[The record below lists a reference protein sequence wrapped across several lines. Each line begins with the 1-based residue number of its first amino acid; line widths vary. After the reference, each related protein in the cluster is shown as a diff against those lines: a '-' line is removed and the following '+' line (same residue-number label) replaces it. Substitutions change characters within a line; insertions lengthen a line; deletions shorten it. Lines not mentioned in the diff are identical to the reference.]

1 MELAALE
8 QSEVRLSEADSRR
21 MWELSV
27 SAAALLGAPATR
39 LADLLLDIPSDVRGA
54 LLGFAEGTSR
64 TGYLLL
70 RGLQVGELPPT
81 PTTHGSRLLDE
92 HGTSGTMALVADV
105 VGSLIGYRDE
115 KDGALVHDVHP
126 VRGEETRIENSGSV
140 AFDFHTENVHHP
152 LRPDFLGLICL
163 RQDHDAIA
171 ATRVAS
177 IREAEALLDEEQRSI
192 LRSPRFHSA
201 YPTSFARNIPG
212 PRPTAGPHPVLFG
225 REGQSFMRFNSH
237 NTTAGDAKGKAAL
250 EALSAALETVCRD
263 IVLEPGDLVLV
274 DNHIA
279 AHGRSSF
286 TPRYDGA
293 DRWLRRCYSLRA
305 TPRWAEQMMDSRR
318 VVPDLAQISGV
329 F

>member
-8 QSEVRLSEADSRR
+8 QSEVQVSAEDSHR
-21 MWELSV
+21 MWELS
-27 SAAALLGAPATR
+27 SRAATLPDASTTQ
-39 LADLLLDIPSDVRGA
+39 LADMLLDIPAAVREP
-54 LLGFAEGTSR
+54 LLDFAEGTSR

-70 RGLQVGELPPT
+70 RGLRIGELPPT
-81 PTTHGSRLLDE
+81 PTGHEANALDG
-92 HGTSGTMALVADV
+92 HPTSGTMALVADL
-105 VGSLIGYRDE
+105 VGSLIGYQDE
-115 KDGALVHDVHP
+115 KGGALIHDVHP

-152 LRPDFLGLICL
+152 LRPDFLGLLCL
-163 RQDHDAIA
+163 RQDHDAEA

-177 IREAEALLDEEQRSI
+177 VREAESLLTEEQRRV

-212 PRPTAGPHPVLFG
+212 PRPTAGPHPVMFG

-237 NTTAGDAKGKAAL
+237 NTTAADAEGKAAL

-263 IVLEPGDLVLV
+263 VVLSRGDLVLV

-293 DRWLRRCYSLRA
+293 DRWLRRCYSLRS
-305 TPRWAEQMMDSRR
+305 TPRWAEHMMRGRR
-318 VVPDLAQISGV
+318 VVPELAQISGV

>member
-1 MELAALE
+1 M
-8 QSEVRLSEADSRR
+8 
-21 MWELSV
+21 
-27 SAAALLGAPATR
+27 
-39 LADLLLDIPSDVRGA
+39 
-54 LLGFAEGTSR
+54 
-64 TGYLLL
+64 
-70 RGLQVGELPPT
+70 
-81 PTTHGSRLLDE
+81 
-92 HGTSGTMALVADV
+92 
-105 VGSLIGYRDE
+105 
-115 KDGALVHDVHP
+115 
-126 VRGEETRIENSGSV
+126 
-140 AFDFHTENVHHP
+140 HHP
-152 LRPDFLGLICL
+152 LRPDFLGLLCL
-163 RQDHDAIA
+163 RQDHDGIA

-177 IREAEALLDEEQRSI
+177 VREAEALLTEEQRQV
-192 LRSPRFHSA
+192 LRSPRFQSA

-237 NTTAGDAKGKAAL
+237 NTTAADAEGKAAL

-263 IVLEPGDLVLV
+263 IVLDRGDLVLV

-305 TPRWAEQMMDSRR
+305 TPRWAEHMMHGQR
-318 VVPDLAQISGV
+318 VVPELAQISGV